1 MKFYKKILFFI
12 FFKKN
17 ITSSN
22 SNESTFYDDKNENQ
36 SVFDINIKEGTE
48 SNSWNESSPL
58 SSNDTWNESSP
69 DESYDSRR
77 EKIIDTLLFKED
89 KIDEELSKENESKFT
104 DEKYNSIYFV
114 ISLVLLLILLIPPF
128 LMKLIILFVIIIKF
142 NADTNINKSKEY
154 KQLHIFY
161 DYEIYIDFFKSLDYN
176 FYKSLNP
183 FFGLMDAHI
192 KSYIRLHGIDL
203 HFYEVY
209 PEVAE
214 WRKRQYEE
222 DFDWVFKRLNVI
234 LEDKNIVF
242 VYSLDNIKE
251 YGFKYYNY

>member
-89 KIDEELSKENESKFT
+89 KIF
-104 DEKYNSIYFV
+104 
-114 ISLVLLLILLIPPF
+114 IL
-128 LMKLIILFVIIIKF
+128 
-142 NADTNINKSKEY
+142 
-154 KQLHIFY
+154 
-161 DYEIYIDFFKSLDYN
+161 
-176 FYKSLNP
+176 
-183 FFGLMDAHI
+183 G
-192 KSYIRLHGIDL
+192 
-203 HFYEVY
+203 
-209 PEVAE
+209 
-214 WRKRQYEE
+214 
-222 DFDWVFKRLNVI
+222 
-234 LEDKNIVF
+234 
-242 VYSLDNIKE
+242 
-251 YGFKYYNY
+251 